1 MADIH
6 IDNDRYDYLI
16 ELEARVDV
24 IITIIERGGY
34 ISKDD
39 LLAIIGTDRAME
51 ILDKIENKEID
62 IPCMTEEGITDVD

>member
-51 ILDKIENKEID
+51 ILDKIEDKEID
-62 IPCMTEEGITDVD
+62 IPCMRGGEITDVD